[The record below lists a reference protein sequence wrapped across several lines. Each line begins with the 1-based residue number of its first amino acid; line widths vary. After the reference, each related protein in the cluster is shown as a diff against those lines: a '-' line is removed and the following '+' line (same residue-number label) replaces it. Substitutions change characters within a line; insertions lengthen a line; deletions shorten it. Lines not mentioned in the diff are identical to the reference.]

1 MTISQ
6 ADIKKLAS
14 LSRLK
19 ISEEESQQF
28 AKEIDSI
35 LGYVEQIKEVSA
47 SLEGDSSNK
56 LTKTEGSFGDNL
68 NFLRE
73 DVANDN
79 LNPKP
84 EVLVSSAPASQDGLV
99 KVKKILN

>member
-6 ADIKKLAS
+6 VDIKKLAS
-14 LSRLK
+14 LSRIK

-47 SLEGDSSNK
+47 SVEGAFDQAKITLDS
-56 LTKTEGSFGDNL
+56 NL

-73 DVANDN
+73 DTANSN
-79 LNPKP
+79 LNPNP
-84 EVLVSSAPASQDGLV
+84 EVLVSSAPASQDGLI